1 MIPLSGRHQI
11 HSLCAAVKN
20 PDSGVHSSSV
30 NTAAGGGEEEKKR
43 IEELEKELEG
53 VKGKMGENEKEHEDL
68 LVLLEEMSEKRKKD
82 RERIKALGGEVSED
96 EEEDEELEVDDD
108 KEDKE

>member
-1 MIPLSGRHQI
+1 
-11 HSLCAAVKN
+11 
-20 PDSGVHSSSV
+20 
-30 NTAAGGGEEEKKR
+30 
-43 IEELEKELEG
+43 
-53 VKGKMGENEKEHEDL
+53 MGENEKEHEDL